1 MSAIKDGR
9 YPVELNGKTYYLLFD
24 LNALDAVQDRFGGYD
39 KLDTIFNTNNPNMV
53 KDLKWLF
60 TLLINEGMEEGQEEV
75 TEKQVGKLIHVGN
88 LTDVQNAI
96 YAAFAYGA
104 SGGEKTGEDDDTEG
118 EETTEDD
125 EGNATGAPQ
134 N

>member
-9 YPVELNGKTYYLLFD
+9 YPVELNGNTYYLLFD

-39 KLDTIFNTNNPNMV
+39 KLDTIFNTDNPNMV

-60 TLLINEGMEEGQEEV
+60 TLLINEGMEEGQAQV
-75 TEKQVGKLIHVGN
+75 TEQQVGKLIHVGN

-104 SGGEKTGEDDDTEG
+104 SGGESGEDDENDG
-118 EETTEDD
+118 EAAEDD
-125 EGNATGAPQ
+125 EEGNLTSAPQ

>member
-9 YPVELNGKTYYLLFD
+9 YPVELNGKTYHLLFD

-39 KLDTIFNTNNPNMV
+39 KLDEIFNTDNPNMV

-60 TLLINEGMEEGQEEV
+60 TMLINEGREEDEPEV
-75 TEKQVGKLIHVGN
+75 TEQQVGRLIHVGN
-88 LTDVQNAI
+88 LTEVQNAI
-96 YAAFAYGA
+96 YASFAYGA
-104 SGGEKTGEDDDTEG
+104 NSEDDGEDDN
-118 EETTEDD
+118 
-125 EGNATGAPQ
+125 EGNLASAPQ